1 LELRCPLI
9 VGISEEVNIVKTGT
23 LFLTLTVAL
32 GTLGCCG
39 FCKETVGELTD
50 GGDTATYS
58 FDEISFELPPGF
70 RELAGYSMPDGA
82 PYFSDYV
89 GNSDRSI
96 LVRYRRDEM
105 EVPKKTETEVT
116 VDMTTPANL
125 HSYAWTYS
133 LNATG
138 AMDFSYDPITDMT
151 AEELAGGGFTGGS
164 FGLYEL
170 SPGQQEIQGY
180 NYEFILFVS
189 KAPNLVFL
197 VSVVSKTDDPETVKS
212 VASLIRNTIKYG

>member
-1 LELRCPLI
+1 M
-9 VGISEEVNIVKTGT
+9 KTGT

-32 GTLGCCG
+32 ATLGCCDL
-39 FCKETVGELTD
+39 CKETVGELT
-50 GGDTATYS
+50 GRGANTATFS
-58 FDEISFELPPGF
+58 FDEISFGLPDGYEGLP
-70 RELAGYSMPDGA
+70 GYSMPEGA
-82 PYFSDYV
+82 PYFSDYA
-89 GNSDRSI
+89 GNSDKSI

-138 AMDFSYDPITDMT
+138 AMDFSYDPINDM
-151 AEELAGGGFTGGS
+151 AADELARGDFTGGS
-164 FGLYEL
+164 FGFYEL
-170 SPGQQEIQGY
+170 SPQQKEIQGY
-180 NYEFILFVS
+180 DYEYIIFVS

-197 VSVVSKTDDPETVKS
+197 VSVVSKTDDPDTIEPV
-212 VASLIRNTIKYG
+212 VSLIRETIKFGAGD

>member
-1 LELRCPLI
+1 
-9 VGISEEVNIVKTGT
+9 VKTGT
-23 LFLTLTVAL
+23 LFLTFTVAL
-32 GTLGCCG
+32 TTLGCCG
-39 FCKETVGELTD
+39 FCKEAVGGLT
-50 GGDTATYS
+50 GGDGTTTYS
-58 FDEISFELPPGF
+58 FDEISFELPGDYEEMP
-70 RELAGYSMPDGA
+70 GYSMPEGA

-89 GNSDRSI
+89 GNDDKSI

-105 EVPKKTETEVT
+105 DMPKKTETEVT
-116 VDMTTPANL
+116 VDMTTPVSV

-138 AMDFSYDPITDMT
+138 AMDFSYDPIKDMG
-151 AEELAGGGFTGGS
+151 ADELARGGFTGGS

-180 NYEFILFVS
+180 RYEYVLFVS

-197 VSVVSKTDDPETVKS
+197 VSVVSKTGDTETVKS
-212 VASLIRNTIKYG
+212 VASLIRDTIKYG

>member
-1 LELRCPLI
+1 M
-9 VGISEEVNIVKTGT
+9 KTGT
-23 LFLTLTVAL
+23 LFLTFTVAL
-32 GTLGCCG
+32 TMLGCCG
-39 FCKETVGELTD
+39 FCKETVGELTG

-58 FDEISFELPPGF
+58 FDEISFELPGDYE
-70 RELAGYSMPDGA
+70 ELPGYSMPEGA

-89 GNSDRSI
+89 GNDDKSI

-105 EVPKKTETEVT
+105 GMPKKTETEIT

-138 AMDFSYDPITDMT
+138 AMDFSYDPIDDMS
-151 AEELAGGGFTGGS
+151 ADELTRGGFTGGS

-180 NYEFILFVS
+180 DYEYIIFVS
-189 KAPNLVFL
+189 KSPNLVFL
-197 VSVVSKTDDPETVKS
+197 VSVVSKTDDTDTIEPV
-212 VASLIRNTIKYG
+212 VSLIRETIKFGAGDE